1 MDLLTVLDSIDR
13 GQSIS
18 AKDFRMVLSQ
28 GYAVHQKGVL
38 VLTEY
43 GRTVKGAF
51 GKAA

>member
-18 AKDFRMVLSQ
+18 AKDFRLVLSQ
-28 GYAVHQKGVL
+28 GYAIHVRGKL
-38 VLTEY
+38 VLTDY